1 MTFVGW
7 KIDPMI
13 AFNFA
18 KRFKYVFKH
27 SARDT
32 VEGILQTLSQAVRP
46 IQDHAILYNCSVA
59 TKYYFYKEI
68 MEPTKIIYWSPPTL
82 PILLPTLTNSSGII
96 RSYGIRQLLR
106 SPDTAQIFYL
116 QQTLLTAE
124 PLKPINQYSRFTFEE
139 DACTYLVTA
148 STQSQFLRN
157 HIEWVANVYL
167 RYQEENKPPEDRSN
181 ALMRTLLDTVMSE
194 LRKDAEKL
202 REHDAE
208 VNFFDGICSL
218 SGSLKPKAPENV
230 SKIKEGLIQ
239 LTGPAG
245 TDIPAGIYLPTN
257 PDAKVVGVNVNS
269 GVTLQSAKRVP
280 ILIVFKTVTGGE
292 LQTTPCIFKVNDDVR
307 NDQLSLQLIEF
318 MRDIF
323 HQHKLPLYLRPY
335 KVISNMTTINSHD
348 YLGGII
354 ECIPSCKSRDE
365 IGKEGSSSLYTY
377 FIEKFGSEDT
387 RSFQIARKNF
397 IESLAAYSIASYIL
411 QIKDRHNGNILI
423 DGEGHL
429 LHIDFGF
436 ILSISPAGNMRFERP
451 DFKMT
456 TEMTELMGSE
466 TSEPFRYFQELVIKG
481 FVLVRE
487 YAPELIT
494 MVDMMKSSGYT
505 CFKPDT
511 LSNLQSRFFIEK
523 SLPKVA
529 NKMQSKIYWANNS
542 IFTNWYDRI
551 QLVQQKIEY

>member
-1 MTFVGW
+1 MV
-7 KIDPMI
+7 

-27 SARDT
+27 SARNT
-32 VEGILQTLSQAVRP
+32 VESLLQGLSISVLST
-46 IQDHAILYNCSVA
+46 QDSVVLYNCSVA
-59 TKYYFYKEI
+59 MRYFADETLEATKLL
-68 MEPTKIIYWSPPTL
+68 YWTPPTL
-82 PILLPTLTNSSGII
+82 PSLLPTLTHSNGIV

-116 QQTLLTAE
+116 QQILLTAS
-124 PLKPINQYSRFTFEE
+124 PLQPRDQYARLSMEE

-148 STQSQFLRN
+148 STQSPFLRN

-167 RYQEENKPPEDRSN
+167 RYQDENKPAEDRSN
-181 ALMRTLLDTVMSE
+181 ALMHTLLDTVMAE
-194 LRKDAEKL
+194 LRKDAAKL
-202 REHDAE
+202 SDHDAE

-230 SKIKEGLIQ
+230 TRIREGLVRM
-239 LTGPAG
+239 TGPSG
-245 TDIPAGIYLPTN
+245 SNIPAGIYLPTN
-257 PDAKVVGVNVNS
+257 PDAKVIGVNVNS
-269 GVTLQSAKRVP
+269 GITLQSAKRVP
-280 ILIVFKTVTGGE
+280 ILIVFKTAISGVS
-292 LQTTPCIFKVNDDVR
+292 QATPCIFKVNDDVR
-307 NDQLSLQLIEF
+307 NDQLSLQLIEM
-318 MRDIF
+318 MRDVF
-323 HQHKLPLYLRPY
+323 RQHKLPLYLRPY
-335 KVISNMTTINSHD
+335 KVISNMTRVEDRD

-377 FIEKFGSEDT
+377 FLEKFGSEDT
-387 RSFQIARKNF
+387 RAFQIARKNF

-436 ILSISPAGNMRFERP
+436 ILSISPAGNLRFERP

-456 TEMTELMGSE
+456 TEMTELMGNESSE
-466 TSEPFRYFQELVIKG
+466 SFHYFQELVIKG
-481 FVLVRE
+481 FILIRE

-494 MVDMMKSSGYT
+494 MVEMMKMSGYT
-505 CFKPDT
+505 CFREDT
-511 LSNLQSRFFIEK
+511 LKSFKERFYVEK

-551 QLVQQKIEY
+551 QLAQQKIEY